1 MRAFFLFLLLWA
13 AQPAHA
19 AVYKC
24 ANEKG
29 GVVYQDSP
37 CPSGRELRN
46 LDADPATLS
55 VVPGTPVPA
64 AKSASAPAA
73 KPARVRTGTVKIKGG
88 NPAERK
94 FIQAGMSEAEVILK
108 VGRPDV
114 CGRWVVRRLHVQVGR
129 PDVEAKGRGKQGH
142 RWSYMPTAGDA
153 DTLTT
158 LTLAGGKVT
167 HVERKVV
174 R

>member
-1 MRAFFLFLLLWA
+1 MPAFILLLLLWA
-13 AQPAHA
+13 VQPVHA

-29 GVVYQDSP
+29 GVIYQDIP
-37 CPSGRELRN
+37 CAPGKELRN
-46 LDADPATLS
+46 LDADPATVS

-64 AKSASAPAA
+64 AKAAAAPAA
-73 KPARVRTGTVKIKGG
+73 KPTRVQTGTVKVKGG

-114 CGRWVVRRLHVQVGR
+114 
-129 PDVEAKGRGKQGH
+129 EAKGRKEGH
-142 RWSYMPTAGDA
+142 RWSYMPTAGDP

>member
-1 MRAFFLFLLLWA
+1 MRVFFLLLLLWA

-37 CPSGRELRN
+37 CPPGRELRN

-114 CGRWVVRRLHVQVGR
+114 
-129 PDVEAKGRGKQGH
+129 EAKGRGKQGH
-142 RWSYMPTAGDA
+142 RWSNMPTAGDA

-158 LTLAGGKVT
+158 LALAGGKVT

>member
-1 MRAFFLFLLLWA
+1 MPVIALLLLLA

-24 ANEKG
+24 SSAKG
-29 GVVYQDSP
+29 GVVYQDTACEP
-37 CPSGRELRN
+37 GRELRN
-46 LDADPATLS
+46 LDSDPATLS

-64 AKSASAPAA
+64 RAKPSPAA
-73 KPARVRTGTVKIKGG
+73 APRNARSQSGPAKNKGG

-94 FIQAGMSEAEVILK
+94 FLQAGMSEAEVVLK

-114 CGRWVVRRLHVQVGR
+114 
-129 PDVEAKGRGKQGH
+129 EMKGRGKEGR

-158 LTLAGGKVT
+158 VTFSDGKIT
-167 HVERKVV
+167 RVERKVV

>member
-1 MRAFFLFLLLWA
+1 MPAFILLLLLWA

-29 GVVYQDSP
+29 GVIYQDTACAP
-37 CPSGRELRN
+37 GKELRN
-46 LDADPATLS
+46 LDADPATVS

-64 AKSASAPAA
+64 VKAAAAPAA
-73 KPARVRTGTVKIKGG
+73 KPARVQTGTVKVRGG
-88 NPAERK
+88 SPAERK
-94 FIQAGMSEAEVILK
+94 FIQAGMSEAEVILRI
-108 VGRPDV
+108 GRPEI
-114 CGRWVVRRLHVQVGR
+114 
-129 PDVEAKGRGKQGH
+129 EAKGRGKEGR
-142 RWSYMPTAGDA
+142 RWSYMPTTGDP

>member
-37 CPSGRELRN
+37 CPPGRELRN

-73 KPARVRTGTVKIKGG
+73 KPARMRTGTVKIKGG

-108 VGRPDV
+108 
-114 CGRWVVRRLHVQVGR
+114 VGR

>member
-114 CGRWVVRRLHVQVGR
+114 
-129 PDVEAKGRGKQGH
+129 EAKGRGKQGH

>member
-1 MRAFFLFLLLWA
+1 MPAFILLLLLWA
-13 AQPAHA
+13 AQPVHA
-19 AVYKC
+19 AIYKC

-29 GVVYQDSP
+29 GVIYQDTACAP
-37 CPSGRELRN
+37 GKELRN

-55 VVPGTPVPA
+55 VVPGTPAPA
-64 AKSASAPAA
+64 ATAAAAPAA
-73 KPARVRTGTVKIKGG
+73 KPARAQTGTVKVKGG
-88 NPAERK
+88 DPAERK

-108 VGRPDV
+108 IGRPEI
-114 CGRWVVRRLHVQVGR
+114 
-129 PDVEAKGRGKQGH
+129 EAKGRGKNGN
-142 RWSYMPTAGDA
+142 RWSYMPTAGDPN
-153 DTLTT
+153 TLTT

>member
-29 GVVYQDSP
+29 GVVYQDIA
-37 CPSGRELRN
+37 CPPGRELRN
-46 LDADPATLS
+46 LDADPSTLS

-64 AKSASAPAA
+64 AKSTSAPAA

-114 CGRWVVRRLHVQVGR
+114 
-129 PDVEAKGRGKQGH
+129 EAKGRGKQGH
-142 RWSYMPTAGDA
+142 RWSYMPTAGDV

>member
-1 MRAFFLFLLLWA
+1 MRVFFLLLLLWA

-37 CPSGRELRN
+37 CPPGRELRN
-46 LDADPATLS
+46 LDAEPATLS

-64 AKSASAPAA
+64 AKSTSAPAA

-108 VGRPDV
+108 
-114 CGRWVVRRLHVQVGR
+114 VGR

>member
-1 MRAFFLFLLLWA
+1 MPAIVLLLLLWT
-13 AQPAHA
+13 AQPANA
-19 AVYKC
+19 AIYKC

-29 GVVYQDSP
+29 GVVYQDTACIP
-37 CPSGRELRN
+37 GKELRN

-64 AKSASAPAA
+64 ANPAAAPAA
-73 KPARVRTGTVKIKGG
+73 KPARVQTGTVKVKGG
-88 NPAERK
+88 DPAERK
-94 FIQAGMSEAEVILK
+94 FIQSGMSEAEVVFK
-108 VGRPDV
+108 VGRPDI
-114 CGRWVVRRLHVQVGR
+114 
-129 PDVEAKGRGKQGH
+129 EAKGRGKNGQ
-142 RWSYMPTAGDA
+142 RWSYLPTAGDP

-167 HVERKVV
+167 HVERKVM

>member
-1 MRAFFLFLLLWA
+1 MPAFILLLLLSA

-19 AVYKC
+19 AIYKC

-29 GVVYQDSP
+29 GVIYQDTP
-37 CPSGRELRN
+37 CAPGKELRN

-64 AKSASAPAA
+64 AKAAAAPAA
-73 KPARVRTGTVKIKGG
+73 KPARVQTGTVKVKGG
-88 NPAERK
+88 DPAERK

-108 VGRPDV
+108 IGRPE
-114 CGRWVVRRLHVQVGR
+114 
-129 PDVEAKGRGKQGH
+129 VEAKGRGKGGH
-142 RWSYMPTAGDA
+142 RWSYMPTAGDPN
-153 DTLTT
+153 TLTT

>member
-1 MRAFFLFLLLWA
+1 MRVFFLLLLLWA

-94 FIQAGMSEAEVILK
+94 FIQAGMSEAEVSDYLSQFRYRFSIDEHAAMAEFEMEYESLENSK
-108 VGRPDV
+108 MLVG
-114 CGRWVVRRLHVQVGR
+114 
-129 PDVEAKGRGKQGH
+129 
-142 RWSYMPTAGDA
+142 
-153 DTLTT
+153 
-158 LTLAGGKVT
+158 
-167 HVERKVV
+167 
-174 R
+174 

>member
-1 MRAFFLFLLLWA
+1 MPAFVLLLLLWA

-19 AVYKC
+19 AIYKC

-29 GVVYQDSP
+29 GGVVYQDQP
-37 CPSGRELRN
+37 CGPGKELRN
-46 LDADPATLS
+46 LDVDPATVS

-64 AKSASAPAA
+64 PKSAAAPAA
-73 KPARVRTGTVKIKGG
+73 KPARVQTGTVKVKGG

-94 FIQAGMSEAEVILK
+94 FIQTGMSEAEVIVK
-108 VGRPDV
+108 VGRPDI
-114 CGRWVVRRLHVQVGR
+114 
-129 PDVEAKGRGKQGH
+129 EAKGRGKDGQ
-142 RWSYMPTAGDA
+142 RWSYMPTAGDP

-167 HVERKVV
+167 HVERKVM

>member
-1 MRAFFLFLLLWA
+1 MRAFFLLLFLWA

-29 GVVYQDSP
+29 GVIYQDSP
-37 CPSGRELRN
+37 CPPGRELRN

-64 AKSASAPAA
+64 ATSASAPAA

-108 VGRPDV
+108 I
-114 CGRWVVRRLHVQVGR
+114 GR

>member
-1 MRAFFLFLLLWA
+1 MPAFVLLLVLWA

-19 AVYKC
+19 AIYKC

-29 GVVYQDSP
+29 GVIYQDIP
-37 CPSGRELRN
+37 CAPGKELRN
-46 LDADPATLS
+46 LDVDPAALS

-64 AKSASAPAA
+64 AKAATAPAA
-73 KPARVRTGTVKIKGG
+73 KPARVQTGTVKVKGG
-88 NPAERK
+88 DPAERK

-108 VGRPDV
+108 IGRPE
-114 CGRWVVRRLHVQVGR
+114 
-129 PDVEAKGRGKQGH
+129 VEAKGRGKNGH
-142 RWSYMPTAGDA
+142 RWSYMPTAGDPN
-153 DTLTT
+153 TLTT

>member
-1 MRAFFLFLLLWA
+1 MPAFILFLVLWA

-19 AVYKC
+19 AIYKC

-29 GVVYQDSP
+29 GVIYQDTACAP
-37 CPSGRELRN
+37 GKELRN
-46 LDADPATLS
+46 LDADPAMLS

-64 AKSASAPAA
+64 AKAAAASAA
-73 KPARVRTGTVKIKGG
+73 KPARVQTGTVKIKGG
-88 NPAERK
+88 DPAERK

-108 VGRPDV
+108 IGRPE
-114 CGRWVVRRLHVQVGR
+114 
-129 PDVEAKGRGKQGH
+129 VEAKGRGKSGH
-142 RWSYMPTAGDA
+142 RWSYMPTAGDPN
-153 DTLTT
+153 TLTT

>member
-1 MRAFFLFLLLWA
+1 MVTASSRNGTTMPAFFLLLLLWA

-29 GVVYQDSP
+29 GVVYQDIP
-37 CPSGRELRN
+37 CPPGRELRN

-55 VVPGTPVPA
+55 VVPGIPVPA
-64 AKSASAPAA
+64 AQSASAPAA
-73 KPARVRTGTVKIKGG
+73 KPARVRMGTVKVKGG

-108 VGRPDV
+108 
-114 CGRWVVRRLHVQVGR
+114 VGR

>member
-1 MRAFFLFLLLWA
+1 MPAFILLLLLSV
-13 AQPAHA
+13 AQSAHA

-29 GVVYQDSP
+29 GVIYQDTACAP
-37 CPSGRELRN
+37 GKELRN
-46 LDADPATLS
+46 LDAEPATLS

-64 AKSASAPAA
+64 AKAAVPAT
-73 KPARVRTGTVKIKGG
+73 KPARVQTGTVKVKGG

-108 VGRPDV
+108 IGRPE
-114 CGRWVVRRLHVQVGR
+114 
-129 PDVEAKGRGKQGH
+129 VEAKGRGKDGR
-142 RWSYMPTAGDA
+142 RWSYMPTAGDP

>member
-1 MRAFFLFLLLWA
+1 MVTASGRNGTAMRVFFLLLLLWA

-37 CPSGRELRN
+37 CPPGRELRN

-114 CGRWVVRRLHVQVGR
+114 
-129 PDVEAKGRGKQGH
+129 EAKGRGKQGH

>member
-1 MRAFFLFLLLWA
+1 MPAFFLLLLLWA

-29 GVVYQDSP
+29 GVVYQDIA
-37 CPSGRELRN
+37 CPPGRELRN

-64 AKSASAPAA
+64 AQSASAPAA
-73 KPARVRTGTVKIKGG
+73 KPARVRTGTVKVKGG

-108 VGRPDV
+108 
-114 CGRWVVRRLHVQVGR
+114 VGR

>member
-1 MRAFFLFLLLWA
+1 MSAFILLLLLWV

-24 ANEKG
+24 ASEKG
-29 GVVYQDSP
+29 GVIYQDIACAP
-37 CPSGRELRN
+37 GKELRN
-46 LDADPATLS
+46 LDAEPATLS

-64 AKSASAPAA
+64 ANAAAAPAT
-73 KPARVRTGTVKIKGG
+73 KPARVQTGTVKVKGG

-108 VGRPDV
+108 IGRPE
-114 CGRWVVRRLHVQVGR
+114 
-129 PDVEAKGRGKQGH
+129 VEAKGRGKEGR
-142 RWSYMPTAGDA
+142 RWSYMPTTGDP

>member
-1 MRAFFLFLLLWA
+1 MRAFFLLLLLWA

-29 GVVYQDSP
+29 GVVYQDIP
-37 CPSGRELRN
+37 CPPGRELRN

-73 KPARVRTGTVKIKGG
+73 KPARVRTGAIKIKGG

-114 CGRWVVRRLHVQVGR
+114 
-129 PDVEAKGRGKQGH
+129 EAKGRGKQGH

-153 DTLTT
+153 ETLTT

>member
-1 MRAFFLFLLLWA
+1 MRVFFLLLLLWA

-37 CPSGRELRN
+37 CPPGRELRN

-108 VGRPDV
+108 I
-114 CGRWVVRRLHVQVGR
+114 GR

-158 LTLAGGKVT
+158 LTLAGGKVMY
-167 HVERKVV
+167 VERKVV

>member
-1 MRAFFLFLLLWA
+1 MPTFFLLLLLLWA

-29 GVVYQDSP
+29 GVVYQDTA
-37 CPSGRELRN
+37 CAHGREMRN
-46 LDADPATLS
+46 LDTDPATLS
-55 VVPGTPVPA
+55 IVPGTPIA
-64 AKSASAPAA
+64 APKSSAPAA
-73 KPARVRTGTVKIKGG
+73 KPARVQAGTVKSRGG

-94 FIQAGMSEAEVILK
+94 FIQAGMSEAEVVFRI
-108 VGRPDV
+108 GRPDA
-114 CGRWVVRRLHVQVGR
+114 
-129 PDVEAKGRGKQGH
+129 EAKGRGKEARQ
-142 RWSYMPTAGDA
+142 WSYMPAAGDV

-158 LTLAGGKVT
+158 LSFAGGKVT
-167 HVERKVV
+167 RVERKLV

>member
-1 MRAFFLFLLLWA
+1 MPAFILFLLLWA
-13 AQPAHA
+13 AQPVHA

-29 GVVYQDSP
+29 GVIYQDTP
-37 CPSGRELRN
+37 CPPGKELRN

-55 VVPGTPVPA
+55 VVPGAPVPA
-64 AKSASAPAA
+64 VKSAAAPAA
-73 KPARVRTGTVKIKGG
+73 KPARVQTGTVKVKGG

-114 CGRWVVRRLHVQVGR
+114 
-129 PDVEAKGRGKQGH
+129 EAKGRGKEGH
-142 RWSYMPTAGDA
+142 RWSYMPTASDP

>member
-1 MRAFFLFLLLWA
+1 MPAFILLLLLWA
-13 AQPAHA
+13 AHPVHA

-29 GVVYQDSP
+29 GVIYQDTACAP
-37 CPSGRELRN
+37 GKELRN
-46 LDADPATLS
+46 LDADPATVS

-64 AKSASAPAA
+64 KAAAAPAA
-73 KPARVRTGTVKIKGG
+73 KPARVQTGTVKFKGG
-88 NPAERK
+88 SPAERK
-94 FIQAGMSEAEVILK
+94 FIQPGMSEAEVILK
-108 VGRPDV
+108 
-114 CGRWVVRRLHVQVGR
+114 VGR